1 MNPQT
6 NSDDDVEAI
15 RALGNEYYAAANVG
29 DVNRCNATMA
39 PDVIV
44 MPPERASIIGID
56 EVRRASSEY
65 HATHEVSYNL
75 IYDEITVCGDIAVAR
90 STATGTRSL
99 RSDGGIENLL
109 WRNLWVLK
117 RQPDGTWKFWR
128 IMFNRPSPAE

>member
-1 MNPQT
+1 MQPQT
-6 NSDDDVEAI
+6 SSVSDVEAI
-15 RALGNEYYAAANVG
+15 RALGNEYYAAANAG
-29 DVNRCNATMA
+29 DANRCNATMA

-44 MPPERASIIGID
+44 MPPEHASIIGID
-56 EVRRASSEY
+56 EVRCLSSEY
-65 HATHEVSYNL
+65 HATHEVSYDL

-90 STATGTRSL
+90 STATGTRSS

-128 IMFNRPSPAE
+128 VMFNRPSAAE